1 MAFPSFCHMRDAPS
15 HVEAIASE
23 HAAYWKRLGLR
34 GFRGGPFADRS
45 GGLITFEALSD
56 DEAERLVA
64 GDPFVKPGSSRAPL
78 REGVAHRV
86 TCRTKRHGRGG
97 PSRTTRVAPTRR
109 EQ

>member
-23 HAAYWKRLGLR
+23 HAAYWKRLGLS

-56 DEAERLVA
+56 DEVERFVA

-78 REGVAHRV
+78 REGVAYRV